1 MTMLQIARTT
11 LIPGLLKTLAANKK
25 MPLPHKLFEVS
36 DIILKDDN
44 VEVGARNN
52 RYLCAVYCNTFDG
65 FEIIH
70 GLLDRM
76 LQILEIPWS
85 SNKNKN
91 GYYLRAVDGNVYCV
105 KSYIRLYI
113 QENVIYL

>member
-25 MPLPHKLFEVS
+25 MPLPHKLFEIS

-52 RYLCAVYCNTFDG
+52 RHLCAVYCNTFDG

-76 LQILEIPWS
+76 LQILEILPWS

-91 GYYLRAVDGNVYCV
+91 GYYLRAVDGNVQCV
-105 KSYIRLYI
+105 KNYIRLYI
-113 QENVIYL
+113 